1 MTGPAL
7 PEKTLRWAIFA
18 GIALLAATP
27 FVVTPGTIFPFV
39 VGKALWSRTLIE
51 IVFALWAVLALA
63 RPAYRPPRSWLL
75 LLLGAGFAVSLLAAC
90 FGVSPQRSLW
100 SSYERMQ
107 GVVDGAHW
115 VALAVVLASM
125 LRSAAAW
132 RTLLG
137 LCAGAGAAMAC
148 IVIARH
154 HGIHVPFFSALPE
167 PYLPRMSGP
176 FGNPLYLA
184 GYMLFNLALAVGFA
198 VRACLPAAAPAGA
211 ASAAPAPRRRRR
223 RHPRAPVRQHPRA
236 RPRWIGV
243 AAWAC
248 AAAVLFWGLALAG
261 SVGGF
266 AGLLAAAAF
275 AALAYAVLGR
285 GRGRWIA
292 RAALAALAVSA
303 LAIGMRVFAPDR
315 SVALRFDHPVADY
328 VASVH
333 LQRPGVQSRLAAWEA
348 GLEGL
353 AARPALGWGRKGSRP
368 TG

>member
-1 MTGPAL
+1 
-7 PEKTLRWAIFA
+7 
-18 GIALLAATP
+18 
-27 FVVTPGTIFPFV
+27 
-39 VGKALWSRTLIE
+39 
-51 IVFALWAVLALA
+51 
-63 RPAYRPPRSWLL
+63 
-75 LLLGAGFAVSLLAAC
+75 
-90 FGVSPQRSLW
+90 
-100 SSYERMQ
+100 MQ

-184 GYMLFNLALAVGFA
+184 GYMLFNGALAVGFA
-198 VRACLPAAAPAGA
+198 VRACLPAAAPAAA
-211 ASAAPAPRRRRR
+211 ASAAPAPRGRRR
-223 RHPRAPVRQHPRA
+223 RHPRAPVRQLPRP

-248 AAAVLFWGLALAG
+248 AAAVLLWGLALAG
-261 SVGGF
+261 SVGAF
-266 AGLLAAAAF
+266 AGLFAAAAF
-275 AALAYAVLGR
+275 AALGYAVLAR

-292 RAALAALAVSA
+292 RAALVALAVSA
-303 LAIGMRVFAPDR
+303 VAIGMRVFTPDR
-315 SVALRFDHPVADY
+315 TAALRFDHPVADY

-353 AARPALGWGRKGSRP
+353 AARPGPGLGTRELHRRLRPLRVGLRRGRGAARPGPRQARRGRRDHRRPGPGGLPRPVGVGVRGPVARGPGHGGARAGAGGVRRQRRCSASWRRASSCSTPRWARSRRCCCSASS
-368 TG
+368 